1 MKKISKSMKISIIL
15 GVFFGLFLLFVKLW
29 FQLSVEEMIRL
40 DVFSS
45 IAFVLINVIINIS
58 YNLFYGRKINALM
71 PLLAEAK
78 YDEYLDKITAIR
90 DKVKSKHLRAIAELN
105 RTAALTGKKEYAT
118 AVEILKELEPRV
130 KKMPSVE
137 MVRRLNLCLNYFYLK
152 DYEEAETLYQ
162 DSEALF
168 EKYKENAFYK
178 KNFTILDL
186 FMDLC
191 CYGKKEGVAERI
203 QEARRMYPEKQLQ
216 EDFEYLEGLLEEEK
230 ENLQEDTKSDV

>member
-1 MKKISKSMKISIIL
+1 MKKISKSIKICFAL
-15 GVFFGLFLLFVKLW
+15 GLLFGLILLFIKLR
-29 FQLSVEEMIRL
+29 FQLSEEETMRIYIYL
-40 DVFSS
+40 S
-45 IAFVLINVIINIS
+45 IALIIISVIINLS
-58 YNLFYGRKINALM
+58 YNIFYGRKINALT

-78 YDEYLDKITAIR
+78 YDEYLEKITAIR

-105 RTAALTGKKEYAT
+105 RTVALTGEKEYAT

-130 KKMPSVE
+130 KKLPNVE

-152 DYEEAETLYQ
+152 DYKEAETLYK

-168 EKYKENAFYK
+168 RKYKENAFYK

-216 EDFEYLEGLLEEEK
+216 EDFEYLEGLLEER
-230 ENLQEDTKSDV
+230 